1 MTAATPVE
9 RSRLERSTREL
20 PGNDGQAG
28 LAQDPPIMWST
39 LLTRLPSDAAPLRL
53 MAGAVLY
60 RQGDG
65 PGDSVWVVE
74 QGLMRLERVAEEG
87 TRRIVGL
94 AGVGDLLGHDGLCG
108 GPHASEAVACAAV
121 QLRRVPLDVLSHD
134 ALAATR
140 LLRQAARALAAAQA
154 WSAEVVAGPAADRV
168 RHLLTRLAEHEDADG
183 LCWLPSRQEM
193 AAMLDLRHE
202 TVSRHVS
209 ALRQQGLISVSQGSR
224 ARLHRLRHTG
234 PTTGAGLEAGTPGRG
249 DRPLPPPPPVVA
261 DAALARA
268 RAADG
273 RVSGLGIGSGA
284 LVWAG
289 LLAELAWLD

>member
-1 MTAATPVE
+1 
-9 RSRLERSTREL
+9 
-20 PGNDGQAG
+20 
-28 LAQDPPIMWST
+28 
-39 LLTRLPSDAAPLRL
+39 
-53 MAGAVLY
+53 
-60 RQGDG
+60 
-65 PGDSVWVVE
+65 
-74 QGLMRLERVAEEG
+74 
-87 TRRIVGL
+87 
-94 AGVGDLLGHDGLCG
+94 
-108 GPHASEAVACAAV
+108 
-121 QLRRVPLDVLSHD
+121 
-134 ALAATR
+134 
-140 LLRQAARALAAAQA
+140 
-154 WSAEVVAGPAADRV
+154 
-168 RHLLTRLAEHEDADG
+168 
-183 LCWLPSRQEM
+183 
-193 AAMLDLRHE
+193 MLDLRHE

-234 PTTGAGLEAGTPGRG
+234 PTTGAGLEAGTPGRD